1 MKARSKLELQAHIER
16 AMKAPTLP
24 AAFVGPY
31 QIERFP
37 RTPLPAVN
45 VPKKMTYDEAYEEAS
60 IAAAEIC
67 GPNSLEY
74 DDVQTAQLDLLCLK
88 HDISE

>member
-1 MKARSKLELQAHIER
+1 MKARSKLDLQAHIER

-24 AAFVGPY
+24 ATFVEPY

-37 RTPLPAVN
+37 RTPLPAVT
-45 VPKKMTYDEAYEEAS
+45 VPKKMTYDEAYDEAS

-67 GPNSLEY
+67 GPNSPEY
-74 DDVQTAQLDLLCLK
+74 DEVHEQQLDLLCLK
-88 HDISE
+88 HDITE